1 MHKFVLLDKKK
12 KFSHRARRRRRPGF
26 SGADISGRPSSL
38 RASARLRMDTVTS
51 DHAALSSLSPHEQ
64 RVLLYL
70 AMLPPPVSLDQLIV
84 LAEAPA
90 VDVLRTIQPL
100 LNEGRI
106 SGSSE
111 YGPGY
116 YYFPDAEEIGGLLDE
131 AKPAAVREAAK
142 KLLTWL
148 SQACPEGPAKW
159 LASANVHEMS
169 GVRPPRVEDLFD
181 AAVYCRDGGNHEAAR
196 IYINLGTDLLEA
208 NAGDEGLQEAY
219 VRATAKLLAS
229 DQELIP
235 FEEQKRALEL
245 ARFFGQRLGL
255 RGPLAQLE
263 VSFGVILSKQGE
275 YEQANRHLDQA
286 WSLSGKEE
294 DKELRLRA
302 ALAASEMLFQQGL
315 VAKAVEKYEQALGQQ
330 EDLPTDRDSLRSCT
344 RLGWFYAITGEIAR
358 GIGLIDAVM
367 DKARPADHPG
377 LKTYGSLMKALAYLE
392 ARRHE
397 EAEAVLNILLAKP
410 WEQLGLYIP
419 WAANAAMAYCLYARG
434 DLKGCFRLQERAYD
448 SSRRLGMLH
457 QRGPWNFD
465 YMEALEEA
473 GLAHP
478 EMNCAREIERIL
490 AYPDIYMRGV
500 ALRVRAQLGLKRDGD
515 RYRAT
520 GDLEQSLKHLQRA
533 GARIEL
539 ARSQLAL
546 GRLRVESGEQESA
559 SHLLADAWET
569 FSLVDESLFPDDLKH
584 CLSTERREDLVVRTV
599 VEVGNTLGA
608 VRDRKELLSRI
619 IALSL
624 RLSHAERGGFFL
636 LSSGEPELVASR
648 NLDESTTASPKF
660 QPIIHMLREAVRSR
674 REIVVDH
681 AVLSSRTGP
690 DRQGAGWTL
699 CGPVMLG
706 DSILAVVYLES
717 GLKGSRLDREDLSL
731 LSAISNQV
739 AVALDNMQAYD
750 EIARLRDR
758 LEEENRIYLQE
769 LEGTLHLGRMVGE
782 TAAMREVYA
791 RVRQVAP
798 TDSTVLILGETGV
811 GKELVVHSVHR
822 SSKCCEG
829 PLIPVDS
836 SLPEELFASE
846 LFGYERGAFTGA
858 VKARPGRFE
867 LAHKGTLFL
876 DDIQN
881 LSAAM
886 QAKLLR
892 VIQERQFS
900 RLGESTPRQAD
911 FRLVAASNQDLAKMV
926 EAGLFRE
933 DLFYRLNVFPIRVPP
948 LRERSEDIPLLAQY
962 FLDHFAAK
970 MNKEVQDISRAN
982 MDALTAYHWPGN
994 VRELRHVIERG
1005 VILCRGKVL
1014 KAPLLARSDQAF
1026 EESAESTFPPLR
1038 RMERNHII
1046 AALKRCNGKVS
1057 GEDGAAALLDLK
1069 PSTLYSKIRRLHITR
1084 ETRFTAGK
1092 K

>member
-1 MHKFVLLDKKK
+1 M
-12 KFSHRARRRRRPGF
+12 
-26 SGADISGRPSSL
+26 
-38 RASARLRMDTVTS
+38 ASD
-51 DHAALSSLSPHEQ
+51 DAALSSLSSHEQ
-64 RVLLYL
+64 WVLLFL
-70 AMLPPPVSLDQLIV
+70 AMLPPPVSLDQLIA
-84 LAEAPA
+84 LAEARA

-106 SGSSE
+106 SGTSE
-111 YGPGY
+111 RGPGY
-116 YYFPDAEEIGGLLDE
+116 YYFPDAEAPGRLLDKSNPE
-131 AKPAAVREAAK
+131 EVREAAK

-148 SQACPEGPAKW
+148 AEACPEGPTRW
-159 LASANVHEMS
+159 LASAHVHEMS
-169 GVRPPRVEDLFD
+169 GVRPPRVEELLD
-181 AAVYCRDGGNHEAAR
+181 AAVYCREGGNHEAAR
-196 IYINLGTDLLEA
+196 IYLNSATDLLEA
-208 NAGDEGLQEAY
+208 DAGDVCLQEAY
-219 VRATAKLLAS
+219 VRATARLLAS
-229 DQELIP
+229 DLELMP
-235 FEEQKRALEL
+235 FEEQKRALES

-255 RGPLAQLE
+255 KGPLAQLE
-263 VSFGVILSKQGE
+263 LSFGVIHSKQGD
-275 YEQANRHLDQA
+275 YEQANRHLDRA
-286 WSLSGKEE
+286 WRLSGNEE

-315 VAKAVEKYEQALGQQ
+315 VAKAVQKYEQALDHL
-330 EDLPTDRDSLRSCT
+330 EDLPTDFDSLRSCT
-344 RLGWFYAITGEIAR
+344 RLGWFYVITGEMAR

-367 DKARPADHPG
+367 DKSRPADHPG
-377 LKTYGSLMKALAYLE
+377 LKTYGSLMKSLAYLE

-397 EAEAVLNILLAKP
+397 EAEAILNILLAKP
-410 WEQLGLYIP
+410 QEELGLYIP
-419 WAANAAMAYCLYARG
+419 WAANAAMAYCLFARG
-434 DLKGCFRLQERAYD
+434 DLTGCFRLQERAYD
-448 SSRRLGMLH
+448 SSRRLGMLQ

-465 YMEALEEA
+465 YMEALEDA
-473 GLAHP
+473 GLIHP
-478 EMNCAREIERIL
+478 DMNCAREIERL
-490 AYPDIYMRGV
+490 LDYPDIYMRGV
-500 ALRVRAQLGLKRDGD
+500 ALRVRAQLELKRGGD
-515 RYRAT
+515 REQAT
-520 GDLEQSLKHLQRA
+520 RDLEQSLKLLQRA

-539 ARSQLAL
+539 ARSQVAL
-546 GRLRVESGEQESA
+546 GRLWVEFGETENA
-559 SHLLADAWET
+559 RPLLADAWET

-608 VRDRKELLSRI
+608 VRDRGELLSRI

-624 RLSHAERGGFFL
+624 RLSRAERGGFFL
-636 LSSGEPELVASR
+636 LSSGEPELAASR
-648 NLDESTTASPKF
+648 NLDESTTASPEF
-660 QPIIHMLREAVRSR
+660 QPIMHMLREAIQSR
-674 REIVVDH
+674 REILVDH
-681 AVLSSRTGP
+681 AVLFSRTGP
-690 DRQGAGWTL
+690 DRKGAGWTL

-706 DSILAVVYLES
+706 QRILGVVFLES

-731 LSAISNQV
+731 LSAIGNQV

-791 RVRQVAP
+791 GVRQVAP

-822 SSKCCEG
+822 SSKRCEG
-829 PLIPVDS
+829 PIIPVDS

-858 VKARPGRFE
+858 EKARPGRFE

-892 VIQERQFS
+892 VIQERQFT
-900 RLGESTPRQAD
+900 RLGASIPRQAD

-926 EAGLFRE
+926 EAGHFRE
-933 DLFYRLNVFPIRVPP
+933 DLFYRLNVFPVRVPP
-948 LRERSEDIPLLAQY
+948 LRERREDIPLLAQY
-962 FLDHFAAK
+962 FLVHFAAK
-970 MNKEVQDISRAN
+970 MNKEVRDISRAN

-1005 VILCRGKVL
+1005 VILCRGKIL
-1014 KAPLLARSDQAF
+1014 KSPLLGGPDPAF
-1026 EESAESTFPPLR
+1026 EEVAGTSFTSLR
-1038 RMERNHII
+1038 RVEKNHII

-1057 GEDGAAALLDLK
+1057 GENGAAALLGLK
-1069 PSTLYSKIRRLHITR
+1069 PSTLYSKIRRLNIER
-1084 ETRFTAGK
+1084 ETRFHPGK
-1092 K
+1092 E